1 MRKVRPELLAQL
13 NQSASIL
20 QKDLQ
25 QTPVDYKSLGNNK
38 KVVLD
43 NIPIDRPDYSSR
55 YLCKKVNFLPHGSYL
70 VEVLSAKCHNT
81 QTYEFGLKIIKSLS
95 VNQANVGKVIVGYVP
110 RHKECEQALACCFG
124 DGSPVDRVK
133 DYVGKMGI
141 VTLTYYDWVMPGP
154 REIYPQF
161 FADDIKGF

>member
-1 MRKVRPELLAQL
+1 MRTVRPELLAQL
-13 NQSASIL
+13 NQSASVL
-20 QKDLQ
+20 QKNLQ
-25 QTPVDYKSLGNNK
+25 HTPVDYKTLENSK
-38 KVVLD
+38 KVILND
-43 NIPIDRPDYSSR
+43 TPIERPDFTTR
-55 YLCKKVNFLPHGSYL
+55 YNCKKVNNLPHGEYL

-133 DYVGKMGI
+133 DYVGKIGI
-141 VTLTYYDWVMPGP
+141 VSLTYYDWVMPGP

-161 FADDIKGF
+161 FADDTKGF